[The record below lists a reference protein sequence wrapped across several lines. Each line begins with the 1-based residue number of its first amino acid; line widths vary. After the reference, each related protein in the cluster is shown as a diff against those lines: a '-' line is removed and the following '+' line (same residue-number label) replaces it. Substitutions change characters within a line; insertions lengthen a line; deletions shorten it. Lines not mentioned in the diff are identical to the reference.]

1 MTDYT
6 PTTDEV
12 RQAYIWDED
21 DAAEFDRWLAVHD
34 KEVLDKAA
42 ERLSVECNAA
52 MDLDYPFRDLG
63 MTSTA
68 RNRLAAAIAAIHGEG
83 EQA

>member
-12 RQAYIWDED
+12 RQAYIWDEE
-21 DAAEFDRWLAVHD
+21 DAAEFDRWLAAHD

-42 ERLSVECNAA
+42 RNNAPIGHCNECGHPVHDDGKYWRCVICAN
-52 MDLDYPFRDLG
+52 DEYDP
-63 MTSTA
+63 
-68 RNRLAAAIAAIHGEG
+68 NPAIRREG
-83 EQA
+83 A